1 MTTKTIYLLSNNL
14 NIIGKEIRTT
24 FLGITMK
31 RSRFYYP
38 KAMKYQR

>member
-1 MTTKTIYLLSNNL
+1 MTTKTVYLLSHKS

-24 FLGITMK
+24 FLGITIK